1 MDEMDLVP
9 TGRNLVSQFI
19 CRKFEANLN
28 FISDKQLVKK
38 EGGSGVW
45 LDGTIE
51 QSVIHRAGDEKMGA
65 QNRALGHTRSDR

>member
-1 MDEMDLVP
+1 MNEIDLVP

-45 LDGTIE
+45 LAGNVE
-51 QSVIHRAGDEKMGA
+51 QSVIC
-65 QNRALGHTRSDR
+65 